1 MKNYLEKLGTLIR
14 SFTERERESGIKRE
28 ICNRMWA
35 AATIL
40 SAIEPL

>member
-14 SFTERERESGIKRE
+14 SFTERESGIKRE